1 MAQSRSCN
9 ADEGVNTVRI
19 VELETVRTPLHPNLL
34 FLLLRTDDGLV
45 GLGEAF
51 NGAAAVEAYLHET
64 VADALFAL
72 PDVSPELCARSLT
85 PYLGFQGSGAETR
98 GNGAVDFALWD
109 LLGKAAGLPLTRLLG
124 GPVRTPMPVYNTCA
138 GSGYIRDAARQS
150 SDNWGLPTEQV
161 PATENLEDL
170 AGFLHRPRELARS
183 LWDEGI
189 RGMKIWPFDLE
200 AERTNGTDISVGAL
214 GEAIGI
220 VEAIREE
227 VGLEMSLMIELH
239 GLWNRPAA
247 EKIMNAL
254 VPYQPYWVEDPLR
267 SDAADAMA
275 RLAASVDLPIA
286 TGETCVGRRGFRP
299 LLESGAVDVATMDLQ
314 WTGGLT
320 EARKIATMADAY
332 AIPIAPHDCTGP
344 VTLACSAHLLA
355 GQPNGLVQETVRAF
369 LRTWYRDL
377 VVGVPVV
384 EDGHISLGDEPGH
397 GVGLRDDLPPDAWL
411 RRLKRRPSP
420 TFV

>member
-1 MAQSRSCN
+1 M
-9 ADEGVNTVRI
+9 RI

-34 FLLLRTDDGLV
+34 FVLLRSDDGQV

-51 NGAAAVEAYLHET
+51 NGVPAVDAYLHET
-64 VADALFAL
+64 AAEVLFAMS
-72 PDVSPELCARSLT
+72 DVSPERCARTLT
-85 PYLGFQGSGAETR
+85 PYMGFQGAGAETR

-150 SDNWGLPTEQV
+150 SDNWGLPTAQLPPTENL
-161 PATENLEDL
+161 ENLEDL
-170 AGFLHRPRELARS
+170 DGFLHRPRELARS

-200 AERTNGTDISVGAL
+200 AERTNGTDISVPAL
-214 GEAIGI
+214 AEAIGTI
-220 VEAIREE
+220 AAIREE

-239 GLWNRPAA
+239 GLWTRPAA
-247 EKIMNAL
+247 EKIMRAL

-267 SDAADAMA
+267 SDAADAFA
-275 RLAASVDLPIA
+275 RLADAVDLPIA
-286 TGETCVGRRGFRP
+286 TGETCVGRRGFQP
-299 LLESGAVDVATMDLQ
+299 LLASGAVDVATMDLQ

-332 AIPIAPHDCTGP
+332 AVPIAPHDCTGP
-344 VTLACSAHLLA
+344 VTLACSTHLVTS
-355 GQPNGLVQETVRAF
+355 QPNGLVQETVRAF

-377 VVGVPVV
+377 VVGMPVV
-384 EDGHISLGDEPGH
+384 ADGHIAPGEEPGH
-397 GVGLRDDLPPDAWL
+397 GVSLRADLPPDTWV
-411 RRLKRRPSP
+411 RRVSRRP
-420 TFV
+420 